1 MVVLRISV
9 PRGRSLAH
17 STSLR
22 ALSRGCVPLKGAT
35 LLRQGYGGQASLRLE
50 KGPGLTTTVVRNTA
64 DTTTVKKGL
73 QTKENR
79 DSTAIEPR
87 YPMKTAVENK
97 IGMFLSV
104 IAVCDDKQT
113 VLAALP
119 AFAKAYQD
127 FKTHVANIQV
137 LARKQVRRKTGVA
150 EDKQR
155 LREDMCSQAAPVA
168 AAVKV
173 YAEDNKNRELAQRVN
188 YSHSVLLVGR
198 DIISADRCRDILA
211 AATENLAKLG
221 DYGVTSAKL
230 TAIQAAIDA
239 YAAAITK
246 PREAHVLAK
255 TVTGSIAEEAKA
267 ADAILKGHLDKL
279 VSQLE
284 DKDATFVA
292 DYRNARVI
300 VAAAA
305 TRASGDQPPAPAQAA
320 TTTTAAT
327 TATK

>member
-1 MVVLRISV
+1 MNTVL
-9 PRGRSLAH
+9 
-17 STSLR
+17 
-22 ALSRGCVPLKGAT
+22 
-35 LLRQGYGGQASLRLE
+35 
-50 KGPGLTTTVVRNTA
+50 
-64 DTTTVKKGL
+64 
-73 QTKENR
+73 
-79 DSTAIEPR
+79 
-87 YPMKTAVENK
+87 ENK
-97 IGMFLSV
+97 IGMYLAV
-104 IAVCDDKQT
+104 AAVCVRKQSVWQT
-113 VLAALP
+113 FL
-119 AFAKAYQD
+119 AFAKAFED
-127 FKTHVANIQV
+127 FKTHVANIQA
-137 LARKQVRRKTGVA
+137 LTKQQVRRKTGLA

-155 LREDMCSQAAPVA
+155 LREDMCGLTAPVA

-230 TAIQAAIDA
+230 TAVQAAIDA
-239 YAAAITK
+239 YAAVITK
-246 PREAHVLAK
+246 PREAQVLAK
-255 TVTGSIAEEAKA
+255 TVTGSIAAEAKA
-267 ADAILKGHLDKL
+267 ADAILKSHLDKL

-320 TTTTAAT
+320 TNATAAA